1 MSIPVTVK
9 GLSRSFPSGE
19 TTIQAVQ
26 DVNFEVHQGELVAIV
41 GSSGSGKSTLLSL
54 LAGLDSPSSGG
65 LWVLEQPI
73 HEMSEED
80 RALFRRQHLGFVFQS
95 FQLFAEYTALENV
108 LFPLELQGQFSYEE
122 AVQKATTLL
131 TRLGLGD
138 RLHHKPSKMSGGE
151 QQRVAI
157 ARAFVTQPPIL
168 FADEPTGN
176 LDKETGMVVEDLLF
190 DLQRETATTVIL
202 VTHDLELAQKADRI
216 LEMSGGRLSERS

>member
-19 TTIQAVQ
+19 TTIQAVR
-26 DVNFEVHQGELVAIV
+26 DVQFEVHQGELVAIV
-41 GSSGSGKSTLLSL
+41 GPSGSGKSTLLSL
-54 LAGLDSPSSGG
+54 LAGLDSPSSGE
-65 LWVLEQPI
+65 LWVLDQPI
-73 HEMSEED
+73 HEMSEEE

-108 LFPLELQGQFSYEE
+108 LFPLELQGTVSYEE
-122 AVQKATTLL
+122 AVQTATALL
-131 TRLGLGD
+131 SRLGLGD

-176 LDKETGMVVEDLLF
+176 LDNETGMVVEKLLF
-190 DLQRETATTVIL
+190 DLQRETKTTVVL
-202 VTHDLELAQKADRI
+202 VTHDLELAKKADRI
-216 LEMSGGRLSERS
+216 LEMNGGRLSERL

>member
-19 TTIQAVQ
+19 TTIQAVR
-26 DVNFEVHQGELVAIV
+26 DVQFEVHQGELVAIV

-54 LAGLDSPSSGG
+54 LAGLDSPSSGE
-65 LWVLEQPI
+65 LWILGQPI
-73 HEMSEED
+73 HEMSEEE

-108 LFPLELQGQFSYEE
+108 LFPLELQGTVSYEE
-122 AVQKATTLL
+122 AVQTATALL
-131 TRLGLGD
+131 SRLGLGD

-176 LDKETGMVVEDLLF
+176 LDNETGMVVEKLLF
-190 DLQRETATTVIL
+190 DLQLETKTTVVL
-202 VTHDLELAQKADRI
+202 VTHDLELAKKADRI
-216 LEMSGGRLSERS
+216 LEMNGGRLSERL

>member
-26 DVNFEVHQGELVAIV
+26 DVQFEVYQGELVAIV

-54 LAGLDSPSSGG
+54 LAGLDSPSAGG
-65 LWVLEQPI
+65 LWVLGQPI
-73 HEMSEED
+73 HEMSEEE
-80 RALFRRQHLGFVFQS
+80 RALFRRRHLGFVFQS

-108 LFPLELQGQFSYEE
+108 LFPLELQGTVSYEE
-122 AVQKATTLL
+122 AIQTATALL
-131 TRLGLGD
+131 SRLGLGD

-176 LDKETGMVVEDLLF
+176 LDNETGMVVEKLLF

-202 VTHDLELAQKADRI
+202 VTHDLELAKKADRI
-216 LEMSGGRLSERS
+216 LEMSGGRLSERA

>member
-26 DVNFEVHQGELVAIV
+26 DVEFEVYQGELVAIV

-54 LAGLDSPSSGG
+54 LAGLDSPSAGG
-65 LWVLEQPI
+65 LWVLGQPI
-73 HEMSEED
+73 HEMSEEE

-108 LFPLELQGQFSYEE
+108 LFPLELQGAVSYEE
-122 AVQKATTLL
+122 AVQTATALL
-131 TRLGLGD
+131 SRLGLGD

-176 LDKETGMVVEDLLF
+176 LDNETGMVVEKLLF

-202 VTHDLELAQKADRI
+202 VTHDLELAKKADRI
-216 LEMSGGRLSERS
+216 LEMSGGRLSERA

>member
-19 TTIQAVQ
+19 TIIQAVQ
-26 DVNFEVHQGELVAIV
+26 DVQFDVQQGELVAIV

-54 LAGLDSPSSGG
+54 LAGLDSPSAGE
-65 LWVLEQPI
+65 LWVLDQPI
-73 HEMSEED
+73 HEMSEEE

-108 LFPLELQGQFSYEE
+108 LFPLELQGNVSYEE
-122 AVQKATTLL
+122 AVQEATTLL
-131 TRLGLGD
+131 SRLGLGD

-176 LDKETGMVVEDLLF
+176 LDKETGMVVEKLLF

-202 VTHDLELAQKADRI
+202 VTHDLELAKKADRI
-216 LEMSGGRLSERS
+216 LEMSGGRLSERA

>member
-26 DVNFEVHQGELVAIV
+26 DVEFEVYQGELVAIV

-54 LAGLDSPSSGG
+54 LAGLDSPSAGG
-65 LWVLEQPI
+65 LWVLGQPL
-73 HEMSEED
+73 HDMSEEE

-108 LFPLELQGQFSYEE
+108 LFPLELQGAVSYEE
-122 AVQKATTLL
+122 AIQTATALL
-131 TRLGLGD
+131 SRLGLGD

-176 LDKETGMVVEDLLF
+176 LDNETGMVVEKLLF

-202 VTHDLELAQKADRI
+202 VTHDLELAKKADRI
-216 LEMSGGRLSERS
+216 LEMSGGRLSERA

>member
-19 TTIQAVQ
+19 TTIQAVR
-26 DVNFEVHQGELVAIV
+26 DVQFEVHQGELVAIV

-54 LAGLDSPSSGG
+54 LAGLDSPSSGE
-65 LWVLEQPI
+65 LWVLDQPI
-73 HEMSEED
+73 HQMSEEE

-108 LFPLELQGQFSYEE
+108 LFPLELQGTVSYEE
-122 AVQKATTLL
+122 AVQTATALL
-131 TRLGLGD
+131 SRLGLGD

-176 LDKETGMVVEDLLF
+176 LDNETGMVVEKLLF
-190 DLQRETATTVIL
+190 DLQRETKTTVVL
-202 VTHDLELAQKADRI
+202 VTHDLELAKKADRI
-216 LEMSGGRLSERS
+216 LEMTGGRLSERL

>member
-19 TTIQAVQ
+19 TIIQAVQ
-26 DVNFEVHQGELVAIV
+26 DVHFDVHQGELVAIV

-54 LAGLDSPSSGG
+54 LAGLDTPSTGE
-65 LWVLEQPI
+65 LWVLDQPI
-73 HEMSEED
+73 HEMSEEE

-108 LFPLELQGQFSYEE
+108 LFPLELQGKVSYEE
-122 AVQKATTLL
+122 AVQEATTLL
-131 TRLGLGD
+131 SRLGLGD

-176 LDKETGMVVEDLLF
+176 LDRETGMVVEKLLV

-202 VTHDLELAQKADRI
+202 VTHDLELAKKADRI
-216 LEMSGGRLSERS
+216 LEMSGGRLSERV

>member
-26 DVNFEVHQGELVAIV
+26 DVQFDVQQGELVAIV

-54 LAGLDSPSSGG
+54 LAGLDSPSAGE
-65 LWVLEQPI
+65 LWVLDQPI
-73 HEMSEED
+73 HEMSEEE

-108 LFPLELQGQFSYEE
+108 LFPLELQGKVSYEE
-122 AVQKATTLL
+122 AVQTATALL
-131 TRLGLGD
+131 SRLGLGD

-176 LDKETGMVVEDLLF
+176 LDKETGMVVEKLLF

-202 VTHDLELAQKADRI
+202 VTHDLELAKKADRI
-216 LEMSGGRLSERS
+216 LEMSGGRLSERA

>member
-26 DVNFEVHQGELVAIV
+26 DVQFEVHQGELVAIV

-54 LAGLDSPSSGG
+54 LAGLDSPSAGG
-65 LWVLEQPI
+65 LWVLGQPL
-73 HEMSEED
+73 HDMSEEE

-108 LFPLELQGQFSYEE
+108 LFPLELQGAVSYEE
-122 AVQKATTLL
+122 AVQTATALL
-131 TRLGLGD
+131 SRLGLGD

-176 LDKETGMVVEDLLF
+176 LDNETGMVVEKLLF

-202 VTHDLELAQKADRI
+202 VTHDLELAKKADRI
-216 LEMSGGRLSERS
+216 LEMSGGRLSERA

>member
-1 MSIPVTVK
+1 MTIPVTVK

-19 TTIQAVQ
+19 TIIQAVQ
-26 DVNFEVHQGELVAIV
+26 DVHFDVHQGELVAIV
-41 GSSGSGKSTLLSL
+41 GSSGSGKSTLLS
-54 LAGLDSPSSGG
+54 
-65 LWVLEQPI
+65 
-73 HEMSEED
+73 
-80 RALFRRQHLGFVFQS
+80 

-108 LFPLELQGQFSYEE
+108 LFPLELQGKVSYEE

-131 TRLGLGD
+131 SRLGLGD
-138 RLHHKPSKMSGGE
+138 RLHHKPAKMSGGE

-176 LDKETGMVVEDLLF
+176 LDRETGMVVEKLLV

-202 VTHDLELAQKADRI
+202 VTHDLELAKKADRI

>member
-19 TTIQAVQ
+19 TTIQAVR
-26 DVNFEVHQGELVAIV
+26 DVQFEVHQGELVAIV

-54 LAGLDSPSSGG
+54 LAGLDSPSSGE
-65 LWVLEQPI
+65 LWILGQPI
-73 HEMSEED
+73 HEMSEEE

-108 LFPLELQGQFSYEE
+108 LFPLELQGKISYEE
-122 AVQKATTLL
+122 AVQTATALL
-131 TRLGLGD
+131 SRLGLGD

-176 LDKETGMVVEDLLF
+176 LDNETGMVVEKLLF
-190 DLQRETATTVIL
+190 DLQRETKTTVVL
-202 VTHDLELAQKADRI
+202 VTHDLELAKKADRI
-216 LEMSGGRLSERS
+216 LEMNGGRLSERL

>member
-26 DVNFEVHQGELVAIV
+26 DVQFDVHQGELVAIV

-54 LAGLDSPSSGG
+54 LAGLDSPSAGE
-65 LWVLEQPI
+65 LWVLDQPI
-73 HEMSEED
+73 HEMSEEE
-80 RALFRRQHLGFVFQS
+80 RALFRRQYLGFVFQS

-108 LFPLELQGQFSYEE
+108 LFPLELQGKVSYEE
-122 AVQKATTLL
+122 AVQTATALL
-131 TRLGLGD
+131 SRLGLGD
-138 RLHHKPSKMSGGE
+138 RLQHKPSKMSGGE

-176 LDKETGMVVEDLLF
+176 LDNETGMVVEKLLF
-190 DLQRETATTVIL
+190 DLQRETKTTVVL
-202 VTHDLELAQKADRI
+202 VTHDLELAKKADRI
-216 LEMSGGRLSERS
+216 LEMSGGRLSERA

>member
-26 DVNFEVHQGELVAIV
+26 DVQFEVHQGELVAIV

-54 LAGLDSPSSGG
+54 LAGLDSPSAGG
-65 LWVLEQPI
+65 LWVLGQPL
-73 HEMSEED
+73 HDMSEEE

-108 LFPLELQGQFSYEE
+108 LFPLELQGAVSYEE
-122 AVQKATTLL
+122 AIQTATALL
-131 TRLGLGD
+131 SRLGLGD
-138 RLHHKPSKMSGGE
+138 RLYHKPSKMSGGE

-176 LDKETGMVVEDLLF
+176 LDNETGMVVEKLLF

-202 VTHDLELAQKADRI
+202 VTHDLELAKKADRI
-216 LEMSGGRLSERS
+216 LEMSGGRLSERA

>member
-26 DVNFEVHQGELVAIV
+26 DVQFEVYQGELVAIV

-54 LAGLDSPSSGG
+54 LAGLDSPSAGG
-65 LWVLEQPI
+65 LWILGQPI
-73 HEMSEED
+73 HEMSEEE

-108 LFPLELQGQFSYEE
+108 LFPLELQGAVSYEE
-122 AVQKATTLL
+122 AIQTATALL
-131 TRLGLGD
+131 SRLGLGD

-176 LDKETGMVVEDLLF
+176 LDNETGMVVEKLLF

-202 VTHDLELAQKADRI
+202 VTHDLELAKKADRI
-216 LEMSGGRLSERS
+216 LEMSGGRLSERA

>member
-26 DVNFEVHQGELVAIV
+26 DVQFDVHQGELVAIV

-54 LAGLDSPSSGG
+54 LAGLDSPSAGE
-65 LWVLEQPI
+65 LWVLDQPI
-73 HEMSEED
+73 HEMSEEE

-108 LFPLELQGQFSYEE
+108 LFPLELQGKVSYEE
-122 AVQKATTLL
+122 AVQTATALL
-131 TRLGLGD
+131 SRLGLGD

-176 LDKETGMVVEDLLF
+176 LDKETGMVVEKLLF

-202 VTHDLELAQKADRI
+202 VTHDLELAKKADRI
-216 LEMSGGRLSERS
+216 LEMSGGRLSERA

>member
-26 DVNFEVHQGELVAIV
+26 DVQFAVYERELVAIV

-54 LAGLDSPSSGG
+54 LAGLDSPSAGG
-65 LWVLEQPI
+65 LWVLGQPL
-73 HEMSEED
+73 HDMSEEE

-108 LFPLELQGQFSYEE
+108 LFPLELQGAVSYEE
-122 AVQKATTLL
+122 AVQTATALL
-131 TRLGLGD
+131 SRLGLGD

-176 LDKETGMVVEDLLF
+176 LDNETGMVVEKLLF

-202 VTHDLELAQKADRI
+202 VTHDLELAKKADRI
-216 LEMSGGRLSERS
+216 LEMSGGRLSERA

>member
-19 TTIQAVQ
+19 TTIQAVR
-26 DVNFEVHQGELVAIV
+26 DVQFEVHQGELVAIV
-41 GSSGSGKSTLLSL
+41 GPSGSGKSTLLSL
-54 LAGLDSPSSGG
+54 LAGLDSPSSGE
-65 LWVLEQPI
+65 LWVLDQPI
-73 HEMSEED
+73 HEMSEEE

-108 LFPLELQGQFSYEE
+108 LFPLELQGKVSYEE
-122 AVQKATTLL
+122 AVQTATALL
-131 TRLGLGD
+131 SRLGLGD

-176 LDKETGMVVEDLLF
+176 LDNETGMVVENLLF
-190 DLQRETATTVIL
+190 ELQRETKTTVVL
-202 VTHDLELAQKADRI
+202 VTHDLELAKKADRI
-216 LEMSGGRLSERS
+216 LEMNGGRLSERL

>member
-26 DVNFEVHQGELVAIV
+26 DVQFEVYQGELVAIV

-54 LAGLDSPSSGG
+54 LAGLDSPSAGG
-65 LWVLEQPI
+65 LWVLGQPL
-73 HEMSEED
+73 HDMSEEE

-108 LFPLELQGQFSYEE
+108 LFPLELQGAVSYEE
-122 AVQKATTLL
+122 AIQTATALL
-131 TRLGLGD
+131 SRLGLGD

-176 LDKETGMVVEDLLF
+176 LDNETGMVVEKLLF

-202 VTHDLELAQKADRI
+202 VTHDLELAKKADRI
-216 LEMSGGRLSERS
+216 LEMSGGRLSERA

>member
-26 DVNFEVHQGELVAIV
+26 DVQFDVHQGELVAIV

-54 LAGLDSPSSGG
+54 LAGLDSPSAGE
-65 LWVLEQPI
+65 LWVLDQPI
-73 HEMSEED
+73 HEMSEEE

-108 LFPLELQGQFSYEE
+108 LFPLELQGKVSYEE
-122 AVQKATTLL
+122 AVQTATALL
-131 TRLGLGD
+131 SRLGLGD

-176 LDKETGMVVEDLLF
+176 LDNETGMVVEKLLF
-190 DLQRETATTVIL
+190 DLQRETKTTVVL
-202 VTHDLELAQKADRI
+202 VTHDLELAKKADRI
-216 LEMSGGRLSERS
+216 LEMSGGRLSERA

>member
-19 TTIQAVQ
+19 TTIQAVR
-26 DVNFEVHQGELVAIV
+26 DVQFEVHQGELVAIV

-54 LAGLDSPSSGG
+54 LAGLDSPSSGE
-65 LWVLEQPI
+65 LWVLDQPI
-73 HEMSEED
+73 HEMSEEE

-108 LFPLELQGQFSYEE
+108 LFPLELQGTVSYEE
-122 AVQKATTLL
+122 AVQTATALL
-131 TRLGLGD
+131 SRLGLGD

-176 LDKETGMVVEDLLF
+176 LDNETGMVVENLLF
-190 DLQRETATTVIL
+190 DLQRETKTTVVL
-202 VTHDLELAQKADRI
+202 VTHDLELAKKADRI
-216 LEMSGGRLSERS
+216 LEMTGGRLSERL

>member
-26 DVNFEVHQGELVAIV
+26 DVQFEVHQGELVAIV

-54 LAGLDSPSSGG
+54 LAGLDSPSAGG
-65 LWVLEQPI
+65 LWILGQPI
-73 HEMSEED
+73 HDMSEEE

-108 LFPLELQGQFSYEE
+108 LFPLELQGAVSYEE
-122 AVQKATTLL
+122 AIQTATALL
-131 TRLGLGD
+131 SRLGLGD

-176 LDKETGMVVEDLLF
+176 LDNETGMVVEKLLF

-202 VTHDLELAQKADRI
+202 VTHDLELAKKADRI
-216 LEMSGGRLSERS
+216 LEMSGGRLSERA

>member
-26 DVNFEVHQGELVAIV
+26 DVQFEVHQGELVAIV

-54 LAGLDSPSSGG
+54 LAGLDSPSAGG
-65 LWVLEQPI
+65 LWILGQPI
-73 HEMSEED
+73 HDMSEEE

-108 LFPLELQGQFSYEE
+108 LFPLELQGAVSYEE
-122 AVQKATTLL
+122 AVQTATALL
-131 TRLGLGD
+131 SRLGLGD

-176 LDKETGMVVEDLLF
+176 LDNETGMVVEKLLF

-202 VTHDLELAQKADRI
+202 VTHDLELAKKADRI
-216 LEMSGGRLSERS
+216 LEMSGGRLSERA

>member
-26 DVNFEVHQGELVAIV
+26 DVQFEVHQGELVAIV

-54 LAGLDSPSSGG
+54 LAGLDSPSAGG
-65 LWVLEQPI
+65 LWVLGQPL
-73 HEMSEED
+73 HDMSEEE

-108 LFPLELQGQFSYEE
+108 LFPLELQGAVSYEE
-122 AVQKATTLL
+122 AIQTATALL
-131 TRLGLGD
+131 SRLGLGD

-176 LDKETGMVVEDLLF
+176 LDNETGMVVEKLLF

-202 VTHDLELAQKADRI
+202 VTHDLELAKKADRI
-216 LEMSGGRLSERS
+216 LEMSGGRLSERA

>member
-26 DVNFEVHQGELVAIV
+26 DVQFEVHQGELVAIV

-54 LAGLDSPSSGG
+54 LAGLDSPSAGG
-65 LWVLEQPI
+65 LWILGQPL
-73 HEMSEED
+73 HDMSEEE

-108 LFPLELQGQFSYEE
+108 LFPLELQGAVSYEE
-122 AVQKATTLL
+122 AIQTATALL
-131 TRLGLGD
+131 SRLGLGD

-176 LDKETGMVVEDLLF
+176 LDNETGMVVEKLLF

-202 VTHDLELAQKADRI
+202 VTHDLELAKKADRI
-216 LEMSGGRLSERS
+216 LEMSGGRLSERA